1 MAVSALY
8 TAAAGM
14 EAQQTAIDALSN
26 DIANISTTGY
36 KSLRV
41 GFHDLLY
48 QGTGRGG
55 AAGTQT
61 GSGAAAE
68 VIGRNFEEGSLETTG
83 RPLDVALTTPG
94 FIKVRANGGG
104 IALTRAGDLGVGADG
119 QLQTATG
126 QRLEPPIQIPKNV
139 DPEKISIGADGTV
152 TAGRR
157 TLGHISLVNVTNPSG
172 LQADGEAGFLPTA
185 ASGPVEVDPKARLQ
199 GGALEASNVDLASV
213 MTAMNEAQQGY
224 ALAGKALQQQD
235 EVLAVANGLV
245 R

>member
-1 MAVSALY
+1 MVSALY

-14 EAQQTAIDALSN
+14 EAQQNAMDALSN
-26 DIANISTTGY
+26 DIANVSTTGY

-41 GFHDLLY
+41 GFRDLLY

-68 VIGRNFEEGSLETTG
+68 VIGRNFEEGSLESTG

-94 FIKVRANGGG
+94 FIRVRANGGG
-104 IALTRAGDLGVGADG
+104 VALTRAGDLGIGPDG
-119 QLQTATG
+119 RLQTATG
-126 QRLEPPIQIPKNV
+126 QLLEPPIQIPKGV
-139 DPEKISIGADGTV
+139 DPEKIGIGPDGTV

-157 TLGHISLVNVTNPSG
+157 TLGKISLVEVTNPSG
-172 LQADGEAGFLPTA
+172 LQAEGENDFLPTA
-185 ASGPVEVDPKARLQ
+185 ASGPVTAAKGARLQ
-199 GGALEASNVDLASV
+199 QGALEASNVDLASV
-213 MTAMNEAQQGY
+213 MTAMTEAQQGY
-224 ALAGKALQQQD
+224 ALAGKALTQQD
-235 EVLAVANGLV
+235 EVLAIANGLI